1 MRRKKGSLLFK
12 FQKSHFYLYNVL
24 NEGVW
29 VRAPALK
36 LFISIIISCSFDGT
50 RLSRF
55 YHFCFYAFKVFV
67 SEFKRI
73 FSTWDILNGKIN
85 VEVVYLWWLSFFC
98 CFFFLSTFALCIHSH
113 PTHSRTQFIFI
124 SVCRFFFFNSLYDT
138 RKFSGTFVRNSILS
152 IFNDGLNVCLNDR
165 SRSLWFDS

>member
-1 MRRKKGSLLFK
+1 MKKGFWNHDKIQRFHQNVRWGFGCDEKKGSLLFK

-85 VEVVYLWWLSFFC
+85 VEVVYLWWLWCLFFAASSFY
-98 CFFFLSTFALCIHSH
+98 LRLHFAFTLTQRTRAHNSYLFRFVVSFSSIHSM
-113 PTHSRTQFIFI
+113 THE
-124 SVCRFFFFNSLYDT
+124 NSAEH
-138 RKFSGTFVRNSILS
+138 S
-152 IFNDGLNVCLNDR
+152 
-165 SRSLWFDS
+165 